1 MQVSIFQK
9 LAFLWLGLT
18 ACSSPAYANVSP
30 APAATPVTPTLT
42 PAAIASA
49 TATLTAAATLTSSS
63 APTPARSACRERK
76 GAIVSDQFDS
86 DTLGYPIEM
95 QIYLPPCYA
104 DDAERE
110 GESYPVLYLLHG
122 LEMNEKTWTEI
133 GAGETADSLINSGDI
148 PPLIIVMPRERR
160 DARFGEALV
169 NDLLP
174 YVDSHYRTLAD
185 RNHRALGGMSRGAG
199 WALHIGLQ
207 NPGLFS
213 ALGLHSP
220 GIFYADETEVSG
232 WLNKLPP
239 DLTPRFYIDIGDND
253 SLIVSADWLDR
264 ALARRDIAHDYH
276 LNPGSHTPA
285 YWTEHLP
292 DYLRWYTA
300 NW

>member
-1 MQVSIFQK
+1 MQASIFKK

-18 ACSSPAYANVSP
+18 ACSSPAYADLP
-30 APAATPVTPTLT
+30 LTPTTTPITPIPTPTLT
-42 PAAIASA
+42 ARAALTLTV
-49 TATLTAAATLTSSS
+49 TATLTPSI
-63 APTPARSACRERK
+63 TPAPAQSACRERK

-95 QIYLPPCYA
+95 QIYLPPCYE
-104 DDAERE
+104 ERD

-122 LEMNEKTWTEI
+122 LEMNEKTWNEI

-160 DARFGEALV
+160 DARFGGAFV
-169 NDLLP
+169 SDILP

-185 RNHRALGGMSRGAG
+185 RDHRALGGMSHGAG
-199 WALHIGLQ
+199 WALHVGLQ
-207 NPGLFS
+207 NPGLFG
-213 ALGLHSP
+213 ALGLHSLA
-220 GIFYADETEVSG
+220 IFYADETEVSG
-232 WLNKLPP
+232 WLHRLPP
-239 DLTPRFYIDIGDND
+239 DLVPRFYIDIGKND
-253 SLIVSADWLDR
+253 SLFVSADWLDR

-276 LNPGSHTPA
+276 LNPGSHTRA
-285 YWTEHLP
+285 YWTEHVP